1 MNQCHYN
8 YNIDLTLN
16 DNDND
21 NDNEEN
27 ANENEEDNDLFI
39 GTLTDYYSRQLFVG
53 VDVYVFCNM
62 IMHYDSIV
70 RSLRDVEDRSMARVL
85 LKAYERDFF
94 NTVAKEDMDVATYR
108 YILSMYKDIVS
119 THVALLSNKKTT
131 EKKRR
136 FEDEDDNNESR
147 PLKRIVVDLSEE
159 EDDNDKDNDNNDDDD
174 DDHFDYSIF
183 EQLACDGDSTDAIPC
198 TLENV

>member
-8 YNIDLTLN
+8 INLD
-16 DNDND
+16 
-21 NDNEEN
+21 DNE
-27 ANENEEDNDLFI
+27 NEHEEDANEEDNDLFI

-62 IMHYDSIV
+62 LIHYDSIV
-70 RSLRDVEDRSMARVL
+70 RSLRDVKDRSMARVL

-108 YILSMYKDIVS
+108 YILSMYKDIVF
-119 THVALLSNKKTT
+119 THVALLSNKKKK
-131 EKKRR
+131 EKKRG
-136 FEDEDDNNESR
+136 FEDNEYESR

-159 EDDNDKDNDNNDDDD
+159 EDDNDKDNDNDDDD
-174 DDHFDYSIF
+174 DNDNDDNFDYSIF